1 MTVDLASFWL
11 PFGAEGALREKI
23 FVCLGAGTEGV
34 TPRPPYHPTVA
45 FLFSTFDTYIQ
56 ALIKHYM
63 RKWIQ

>member
-34 TPRPPYHPTVA
+34 TPLTPLPPLGGIVPGNFRTGGRGK
-45 FLFSTFDTYIQ
+45 F
-56 ALIKHYM
+56 K
-63 RKWIQ
+63 

>member
-34 TPRPPYHPTVA
+34 TLTPLYHPA
-45 FLFSTFDTYIQ
+45 WALGFATFGT
-56 ALIKHYM
+56 
-63 RKWIQ
+63 